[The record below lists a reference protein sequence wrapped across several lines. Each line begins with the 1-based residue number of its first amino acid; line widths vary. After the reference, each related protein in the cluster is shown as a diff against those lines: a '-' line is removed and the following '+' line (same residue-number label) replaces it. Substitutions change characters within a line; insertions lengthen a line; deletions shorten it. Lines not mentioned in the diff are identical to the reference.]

1 MSSNN
6 TGYVFSNTA
15 NIYFQVFGEE
25 SKPAIILIHGHG
37 EDWHTFNK
45 QIKPFSKLYKIV
57 TIDSRGHGRSS
68 FGMYPLTI
76 EFMANDVI
84 TVMNELKI
92 GQAHIIGFSDGGNIA
107 IQIALN
113 YPERIKK
120 LILAGANLYPTG
132 IKMAS
137 QVPIVM
143 AYLLYKI
150 TSGFSKKAKKK
161 ASLLDLIVCQPNFDP
176 TELKKIQ
183 CPTLVLAG
191 EKDVVKE
198 EHTELIARHIPMSKL
213 EIIEGVN
220 HFIFKEEPCKVN
232 FLILSYLCK
241 M

>member
-1 MSSNN
+1 MSPNK

-25 SKPAIILIHGHG
+25 DRPAMILIHGHG

-45 QIKPFSKLYKIV
+45 QIKPFCKLYKIV

-68 FGMYPLTI
+68 FGMHPLTI

-84 TVMNELKI
+84 AVMNELKI

-113 YPERIKK
+113 YPERMKK
-120 LILAGANLYPTG
+120 LVLASANLYPTG

-137 QVPIVM
+137 QLPIVT
-143 AYLLYKI
+143 AYLLCKI
-150 TSGFSKKAKKK
+150 TSRFSKRAKKK
-161 ASLLDLIVCQPNFDP
+161 ANLLELMVCQPNFDP

-198 EHTELIARHIPMSKL
+198 EHTELIAYHIPISKL
-213 EIIEGVN
+213 QIIGGVD
-220 HFIFKEEPCKVN
+220 HFIFKKEPDKVN
-232 FLILSYLCK
+232 FLILSYLYK
-241 M
+241 I